1 MNKKGVDRF
10 FRNWERMEKK
20 RVESSLQKR
29 GRINKGIAG
38 NGRKVFRGN
47 VRRGGGFFLL
57 MLAVVMPA
65 IGYGQTTSGRGLA
78 SSIQGLQGTLDQ
90 VFQTMLGMC
99 GSLTSVGQSLAG
111 FGALGYVSYKIWR
124 FMVDQRELDVLALL
138 RPFGIGVAL
147 VVYPNFIGLLN
158 GVLQPTVEG
167 TSGLVTGSN
176 QAIATLL
183 QQKENLLEQ
192 GAEWQ
197 MYVGP
202 AGSGS
207 FDKWSQYT
215 GNTDNGIG
223 SGFGLTNWVKF
234 EMAKASYNIKNS
246 FKVVLSQFLEV
257 LYQAAA
263 LCVNTIRI
271 FYLVVLAVVGPLALG
286 LSVIDPFKEAFAAWV
301 AKYIHV
307 FLWLPVCNI
316 FGAIIN
322 QVQEQMLKIDI
333 SQLQSS
339 GQTWF
344 GQTDVAYLVFLL
356 MGTAGYFAVPS
367 ITQHIVTVFPS
378 VSGGL
383 TKVMKAAG
391 ETAGKAAAVAVA

>member
-1 MNKKGVDRF
+1 MKGKFV
-10 FRNWERMEKK
+10 
-20 RVESSLQKR
+20 L
-29 GRINKGIAG
+29 G
-38 NGRKVFRGN
+38 
-47 VRRGGGFFLL
+47 L
-57 MLAVVMPA
+57 LAVVGVVIPVT
-65 IGYGQTTSGRGLA
+65 GFGQATAGGGLA
-78 SSIQGLQGTLDQ
+78 SGIHGLQGTLDQ
-90 VFQTMLGMC
+90 VFQTMLGLS
-99 GSLTSVGQSLAG
+99 GSLTGVGESLAA
-111 FGALGYVSYKIWR
+111 FGALWYIAFKVWKSMLKGEGI
-124 FMVDQRELDVLALL
+124 DVYGLLWPFAIGIALT
-138 RPFGIGVAL
+138 
-147 VVYPNFIGLLN
+147 VYPNLIGLMN
-158 GVLQPTVEG
+158 GVLQPTVDG
-167 TSGLVTGSN
+167 TSALVSDSN

-183 QQKENLLEQ
+183 QQKETLVEQ

-234 EMAKASYNIKNS
+234 EMSKAAYDIKNS
-246 FKVVLSQFLEV
+246 FKVILSEFLEV

-271 FYLVVLAVVGPLALG
+271 FYLVVLAIVGPLVLG
-286 LSVIDPFKEAFAAWV
+286 LSVYAPFRGALAAWA
-301 AKYIHV
+301 AKYVHV

-316 FGAIIN
+316 FGTIIN
-322 QVQEQMLKIDI
+322 QVQVQMLKVDI

-356 MGTAGYFAVPS
+356 MGAVGYFAVPS

-378 VSGGL
+378 VSGHI
-383 TKVMKAAG
+383 TKVVNAAG
-391 ETAGKAAAVAVA
+391 EAAGKAAAAMV